1 VSWYDS
7 DGNFVKKIKPDGD
20 QIMVS
25 QWANPQSET
34 DRNYNI
40 LVIDLVRQISVK
52 IDENKHPEGWMV
64 K

>member
-1 VSWYDS
+1 
-7 DGNFVKKIKPDGD
+7 
-20 QIMVS
+20 MVS